1 MEAKLGAKQ
10 KNDLVIGSKNK
21 DQNSGAKFR
30 SKFRSKIQ
38 EQNWEQESEQIPKLY
53 LIRGILFQ
61 HWQVY
66 IVYFE
71 FGHLLNI

>member
-10 KNDLVIGSKNK
+10 KNDLVIGSKNA

-38 EQNWEQESEQIPKLY
+38 EQNWEQEWEQNHKL
-53 LIRGILFQ
+53 
-61 HWQVY
+61 
-66 IVYFE
+66 E
-71 FGHLLNI
+71 LLRFR